1 MPQLFLFQFAAIHC
15 LVRKGVLNFTKV
27 AKLLLV
33 MLDPE
38 PRIMSYHFIFTQTS
52 SVTPATKTKRC
63 QEVRLWHYVP
73 DLSPGQKHPDP
84 FLSPEP
90 FPKQQLYSGPDCLLQ
105 GYPSPPPGV
114 TCHFPSVIS
123 VFCLWPVHLLKS
135 WCPPQ
140 LLFLPQDRKLGWD
153 ETLCL
158 LSQPTSLRLQSLS

>member
-15 LVRKGVLNFTKV
+15 LVRKGVLKLYKSSKIV
-27 AKLLLV
+27 AGVAWSRTQNYELPFHFYPDQLY
-33 MLDPE
+33 DPCYKDKKM
-38 PRIMSYHFIFTQTS
+38 PRGGT
-52 SVTPATKTKRC
+52 VALCP
-63 QEVRLWHYVP
+63 W
-73 DLSPGQKHPDP
+73 LSPGQKHPDP

-105 GYPSPPPGV
+105 GYQSPPIGV
-114 TCHFPSVIS
+114 TCHFPSIIS

-140 LLFLPQDRKLGWD
+140 LLFLSQDRKLGWD

-158 LSQPTSLRLQSLS
+158 SSQPTSLRLQSLS